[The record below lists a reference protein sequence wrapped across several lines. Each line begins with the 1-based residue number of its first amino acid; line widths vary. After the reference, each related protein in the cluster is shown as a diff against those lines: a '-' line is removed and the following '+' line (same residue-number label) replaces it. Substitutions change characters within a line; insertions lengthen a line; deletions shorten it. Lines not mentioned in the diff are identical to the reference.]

1 MINGAHVEQRRKWHI
16 NRGVSLE
23 AIAAYA
29 VIFGSVFVA
38 WMNLNSR
45 VSVQE
50 AVTANLVADALKRS
64 DEVKIAAAV
73 MGERLNRMEDKIDQ
87 LRRDLLERKK

>member
-1 MINGAHVEQRRKWHI
+1 MENDQRRRWHI

-29 VIFGSVFVA
+29 TIFISVFIA

-50 AVTANLVADALKRS
+50 TVSANLIADALKRV
-64 DEVKIAAAV
+64 DEAKVTATVIGV
-73 MGERLNRMEDKIDQ
+73 RLDRMEDKIDQ